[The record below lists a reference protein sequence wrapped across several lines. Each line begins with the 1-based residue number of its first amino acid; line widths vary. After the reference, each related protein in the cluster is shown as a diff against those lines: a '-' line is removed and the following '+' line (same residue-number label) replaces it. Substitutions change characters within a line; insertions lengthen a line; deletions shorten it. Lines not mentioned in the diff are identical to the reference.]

1 MPLPIAD
8 MPVLMAAFAFIAA
21 ILFLVGVLN
30 YFRLFA
36 KKGEVIEKIRQAG
49 ETSAVVK
56 DAKLSLNDNTSTQK
70 PLLNFL
76 SFLGKR
82 VSSDKSIDY
91 SKMRI
96 KFLKAGIRR
105 TNAVFIFWGA
115 KCMLAIILL
124 VSFLFVRLMILELL
138 TLQWTLICAFSLVS
152 LGLYLPDIWLRFR
165 KAKRKDKILA
175 GLPDALDLLV
185 VCVEAGMGLDAAI
198 QRVAEEIFLSNPL
211 LSDELKLLNLELRA
225 GKARKDALRNLALR
239 TGLEEMNSLVTLLVQ
254 TDKFGTSIA
263 QALRVYSDN
272 FRTQRFQKAEEIAAK
287 LPVKLM
293 VPMILFIFPAL
304 FVAILGAA
312 GIRVYETFLK

>member
-8 MPVLMAAFAFIAA
+8 MPVLMAAFAFIAG
-21 ILFLVGVLN
+21 ILFLIGVLN

-49 ETSAVVK
+49 ETSAAVK
-56 DAKLSLNDNTSTQK
+56 DAKLSLNDNTPAQK

-82 VSSDKSIDY
+82 VSSDKSVDY
-91 SKMRI
+91 SKMRL

-138 TLQWTLICAFSLVS
+138 TLQWTLICALSLVS
-152 LGLYLPDIWLRFR
+152 LGLYLPEIWLRFR

-239 TGLEEMNSLVTLLVQ
+239 TDLEEVNSLVTLLVQ

-263 QALRVYSDN
+263 QALRVYSDS
-272 FRTQRFQKAEEIAAK
+272 FRIKRFQKAEEIAAK
-287 LPVKLM
+287 LPVKLV
-293 VPMILFIFPAL
+293 VPMIFFIFPAL
-304 FVAILGAA
+304 FVAVLGAA
-312 GIRVYETFLK
+312 MIRVFETFVK